1 MSYLRSAFTVA
12 VGSIV
17 VACALFM
24 FTGSAQAQ
32 ALAQVDWDSGTQP
45 PVGTPPTQPG
55 WNRLWWAESGANTW
69 HPIGSG
75 IELRFAYQ
83 GADIGN
89 TVQDNITANLL
100 ASPLYYVHVDAVR
113 SNTGLEMEL
122 RGLVPNTAYNLRIHH
137 WRDFVSPDYNFDL
150 YKDDDTVTDPN
161 TGEPANLLFNTGN
174 FGDTTNYWTDFVHTS
189 DSNGGMWL
197 ETKPDVAGQAPNWS
211 GFEVLSDAES
221 QAFTDFD
228 NSGTWNLDDL
238 NLVLF
243 NWQELEADLPVE
255 WVNQRP
261 AEVGLDQLN
270 NVLFNWQQ
278 PSSLA
283 VVPEPAGLAL
293 LLLGGLGPA
302 FRRRRP

>member
-1 MSYLRSAFTVA
+1 MTTYLRSAFTVA
-12 VGSIV
+12 VSSIL

-24 FTGSAQAQ
+24 FTGSAQA
-32 ALAQVDWDSGTQP
+32 ALAQFDANTGGS
-45 PVGTPPTQPG
+45 PTQDGWSGGDRTSHFGNFG
-55 WNRLWWAESGANTW
+55 WND
-69 HPIGSG
+69 PSG
-75 IELRFAYQ
+75 IDFNMSFVGPTSQFSFSDRGP
-83 GADIGN
+83 GAGNVRSSPVPEVSRDWWESLNGFRVAMIGLTPN
-89 TVQDNITANLL
+89 TSYNMRWHHYEAGAIADDLLFRIYSPDNDSAANLV
-100 ASPLYYVHVDAVR
+100 A
-113 SNTGLEMEL
+113 E
-122 RGLVPNTAYNLRIHH
+122 
-137 WRDFVSPDYNFDL
+137 
-150 YKDDDTVTDPN
+150 
-161 TGEPANLLFNTGN
+161 TGN
-174 FGDTTNYWTDFVHTS
+174 FGGDTTNFYTDFVATS
-189 DSNGGMWL
+189 DSTGATFFETDEPMWGTYNPHFNGL
-197 ETKPDVAGQAPNWS
+197 
-211 GFEVLSDAES
+211 EVLSIAEPQS
-221 QAFTDFD
+221 FTDFD